1 MKNAGRQA
9 HRGMVLIEAMVAL
22 VVMAAGV
29 LGIAKLNTFFI
40 EVSGQAKARTQAVQ
54 LAEGKLEELRS
65 LMVRSQFDAIAGEC
79 DSVYGMSASDV
90 QSTAFERCW
99 TTTPDPITEDD
110 DHAEITVLVS
120 WTDRMN
126 VEQVVDVRSIVAW
139 DDPGKAVALVK
150 PGEGAGSHAETPTG
164 RAQIPGN
171 TVPPI
176 TSGFT
181 PTVDGLRLKQIDDK
195 WHLADSTGK
204 VVLVATRDDE
214 QFSQIAGN
222 VYIDQNNL
230 SSLTNEV
237 VYVVIS
243 DASFCSMTPAK
254 NPASPSALT
263 NYDTGTIYKYFS
275 YRCYVGANWF
285 GNIGV
290 VRTDSANTNDR
301 VCLGDPAVT
310 AVASTVKSDNRH
322 PTLGSSRMYRGYV
335 SAGAFYKSTGIGV
348 QSSDTNDY
356 TEAVYDG
363 HDFLLTRI
371 TGNPVDSDCSA
382 KLRLYDNTS
391 PYQPFSTDAVTHT
404 GFQPDS
410 DTLDATETAYLY
422 GGSDTVVLG
431 NPGKLFCF
439 TTTCPDPLPNAA
451 TPEITISIT
460 GRVTRSPTTGSG
472 KPTTVSM
479 STNSGG
485 NCTPPS
491 WSGNDAESSLYTCS
505 FTGAGF
511 TGSSWSGAITV
522 TTGSGNFVCQTAT
535 TGTASPLPAAPS
547 TATATTY
554 TFNFTDQSISAGS
567 STFNFGIGETA
578 DHCVP

>member
-22 VVMAAGV
+22 VVMAAGI

-40 EVSGQAKARTQAVQ
+40 EVSGQAKSRTQAVQ

-65 LMVRSQFDAIAGEC
+65 LMVRSQFEAIAGDC

-99 TTTPDPITEDD
+99 TITPETITEDD
-110 DHAEITVLVS
+110 DHAEISVLVS

-126 VEQVVDVRSIVAW
+126 IEQVVDVRSVVAW
-139 DDPGKAVALVK
+139 DDPGKAVALIK
-150 PGEGAGSHAETPTG
+150 PGEGVGNHAETPTG
-164 RAQIPGN
+164 RAKIPAN

-181 PTVDGLRLKQIDDK
+181 PTVDGLRLKQIDGK

-254 NPASPSALT
+254 NPASPSAPT

-310 AVASTVKSDNRH
+310 AVASDVKSDNRH
-322 PTLGSSRMYRGYV
+322 PALGTSRMYRGYV
-335 SAGAFYKSTGIGV
+335 SAGTFYKSRGIGV

-371 TGNPVDSDCSA
+371 TGNPTDADCSA
-382 KLRLYDNTS
+382 KLRLYDNTN
-391 PYQPFSTDAVTHT
+391 PYDPFSTDAVTHT

-422 GGSDTVVLG
+422 GDGDTVVLG
-431 NPGKLFCF
+431 NPGKFFCF
-439 TTTCPDPLPNAA
+439 TPTCPDPLPNAA
-451 TPEITISIT
+451 APQIIINVT
-460 GRVTRSPTTGSG
+460 GTVTRSPASGSG
-472 KPTTVSM
+472 KPTLASM
-479 STNSGG
+479 ETNSGSCTISGG
-485 NCTPPS
+485 N
-491 WSGNDAESSLYTCS
+491 GNNPFTYTCS
-505 FTGAGF
+505 FTGLGF
-511 TGSSWSGAITV
+511 TGGAWSGTIV
-522 TTGSGNFVCQTAT
+522 AT
-535 TGTASPLPAAPS
+535 TSTGEYICPTGTSGSALPLPSAPTS
-547 TATATTY
+547 ATQNTF
-554 TFNFTDQSISAGS
+554 TFNFTNQSVDAGN
-567 STFNFGIGETA
+567 STFNFKIGTTA
-578 DHCVP
+578 GDC